1 MGFPVKMTTSATT
14 TTSSTS
20 ETSTITTTT
29 ETTTVTAGMIGD
41 IDGRETART
50 CAREGFKA
58 IYGWCYTK
66 FDKQPHGITA
76 RLAFKKCNQLG
87 ARFTLL
93 GMARISDVDQAKIVA
108 KLSERGEIDCGG
120 MWTSAVSR
128 PTYYNTAG
136 SSVNSYVIVNGA
148 NATTHV
154 NGNYVSDDV
163 N

>member
-1 MGFPVKMTTSATT
+1 MEDRDYVYTEKRTDSSDSGFPVKMTTSATT

-66 FDKQPHGITA
+66 
-76 RLAFKKCNQLG
+76 
-87 ARFTLL
+87 
-93 GMARISDVDQAKIVA
+93 
-108 KLSERGEIDCGG
+108 
-120 MWTSAVSR
+120 
-128 PTYYNTAG
+128 
-136 SSVNSYVIVNGA
+136 VNCQNF
-148 NATTHV
+148 
-154 NGNYVSDDV
+154 
-163 N
+163 